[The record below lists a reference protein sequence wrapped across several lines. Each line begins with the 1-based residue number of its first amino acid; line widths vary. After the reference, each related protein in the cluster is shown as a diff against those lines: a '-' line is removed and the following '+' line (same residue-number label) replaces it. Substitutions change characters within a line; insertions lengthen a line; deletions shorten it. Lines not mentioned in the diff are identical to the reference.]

1 MSKKRANLKDQTTG
15 LPLNPFWFAHDCPKD
30 LAALKN
36 SYPRDTNDNI
46 LQLLHDGAIDYEPEQ
61 SEGTKSYDVEI
72 ACCPHDMN
80 GLLENT
86 ATANAYIWGKYNE
99 DYRGTLYYNDLTN
112 KEVGPLDITVSE
124 TVDTVDDDTLGF
136 RTIRKLNLTNPN
148 YFDLTASWKLYE
160 WQKNISFKRK
170 QYTVASQTDYYLES
184 NPVKFDCW
192 ENIKGN
198 NTYRIYYSN
207 LTCDF
212 ATVEIFG
219 LNLRVE
225 VSKDNKNWVPVK
237 VADGSSGGADLII
250 WAEDQKISEGYVD
263 VMFEDEYAY
272 VRIKQCWDD
281 VVIPGA
287 PNTGTSWHIG
297 GGGQLYPYIEAVNFG
312 LIPLVTQT
320 PIIDNTQKLGAGETT
335 SLKNIASEDINLN
348 KHLELNKET
357 SFEYQASVSGELF
370 NFLNDVNTI
379 INKQE
384 TKLKT
389 TSILRVNAPIIT
401 HISSSAIVAK
411 CTNADMPTLEFL
423 PGHELSQAILCL
435 SKEPKPNEN
444 PLRKFILN
452 PNQLSDAYT
461 FDVEPGNTYYLY
473 TKIEYLVD
481 GNLKSTYSDVVKFKT
496 EANNTFK
503 IKFRSNFSKDS
514 NAFWNDPDWNDP
526 AYDTDNTTVTIAR
539 GKQLIAWTQE
549 MPFYHPTT
557 TSYGYFVEIDTTDT
571 LLKEVTAIDIKGAL
585 SYKLDN
591 KNVKCLLQNDYVS
604 ITGKNFWSKE
614 VDGKTVYGKSFKYT
628 YGGNPTDPGD
638 PFSYTLYYHARDIA
652 GHTDNI
658 KITIEGKDAEGN
670 TLQYTTT
677 YPVLAPMARANRD

>member
-1 MSKKRANLKDQTTG
+1 MSSKKRANLKDQKTG
-15 LPLNPFWFAHDCPKD
+15 LSLNPFWFTHYCPED

-36 SYPRDTNDNI
+36 SYPKDDEGNV
-46 LQLLHDGAIDYEPEQ
+46 LQLLHDSAIDPTQ
-61 SEGTKSYDVEI
+61 PDGTESYNVEI
-72 ACCPHDMN
+72 ACCQHDMN
-80 GLLENT
+80 GLLKDK
-86 ATANAYIWGKYNE
+86 ATTNAYIWGRPE
-99 DYRGTLYYNDLTN
+99 LGGTLWYNDLTN
-112 KEVGPLDITVSE
+112 KKVGPLDITVSE
-124 TVDTVDDDTLGF
+124 TVDTADDDTLGF
-136 RTIRKLNLTNPN
+136 RTVRKLNFTNPN

-184 NPVKFDCW
+184 NPVEFACK
-192 ENIKGN
+192 EPIKKN
-198 NTYRIYYSN
+198 STYRIYYSN

-212 ATVEIFG
+212 VTVETFG

-237 VADGSSGGADLII
+237 VADGSSGGVDLII

-272 VRIKQCWDD
+272 VRIKQCWDG

-287 PNTGTSWHIG
+287 PNTGTGWHTG
-297 GGGQLYPYIEAVNFG
+297 GGGQPYPYIKAVNFG
-312 LIPLVTQT
+312 FIPLVTQT
-320 PIIDNTQKLGAGETT
+320 PIIDNTQKLGAGETA

-348 KHLELNKET
+348 GYLELNKET

-370 NFLNDVNTI
+370 NFLESVNTI

-384 TKLKT
+384 TELKT

-411 CTNADMPTLEFL
+411 CTNADMPTLNFL
-423 PGHELSQAILCL
+423 PGHELSQATLCL
-435 SKEPKPNEN
+435 SKESTPNEN

-452 PNQLSDAYT
+452 LNQLSDAYT
-461 FDVEPGNTYYLY
+461 FDVEPNNTYYLY
-473 TKIEYLVD
+473 TIIKYLAD
-481 GNLKSTYSDVVKFKT
+481 GNLNTTYSDVVKFKT
-496 EANNTFK
+496 EADNTFK
-503 IKFRSNFSKDS
+503 IKFCTDRSKDPS
-514 NAFWNDPDWNDP
+514 AFWNDPDWNDP
-526 AYDTDNTTVTIAR
+526 AYETDNTTVTIAR

-557 TSYGYFVEIDTTDT
+557 TSYGYFVEIDITNT
-571 LLKEVTAIDIKGAL
+571 LLKEVTAIDIEGTL
-585 SYKLDN
+585 SYPN
-591 KNVKCLLQNDYVS
+591 KDVKCLLQNDYVS
-604 ITGKNFWSKE
+604 STGKNFWSKE
-614 VDGKTVYGKSFKYT
+614 VGGKTVYGKSFKYT

-638 PFSYTLYYHARDIA
+638 SFSYTLYYYARDIA

-658 KITIEGKDAEGN
+658 KITIEGKDVEGN

>member
-1 MSKKRANLKDQTTG
+1 MSKKRANLIDQKTG
-15 LPLNPFWFAHDCPKD
+15 LPLNPFWFTHDCPKD

-36 SYPRDTNDNI
+36 SYPKDDDGNV
-46 LQLLHDGAIDYEPEQ
+46 LQLLHDSAIDYEPEQ
-61 SEGTKSYDVEI
+61 PEGTKSYNVEI

-80 GLLENT
+80 GLLKDK
-86 ATANAYIWGKYNE
+86 ATTNAYIWGDYNAQHS
-99 DYRGTLYYNDLTN
+99 DSGTLWYNDLTN

-124 TVDTVDDDTLGF
+124 TVDTIDDKTLGF
-136 RTIRKLNLTNPN
+136 KTVRKLNFTNRN
-148 YFDLTASWKLYE
+148 CFDLTASWKLYE
-160 WQKNISFKRK
+160 WQKSISFKRK

-184 NPVKFDCW
+184 NPVKFNCW

-207 LTCDF
+207 LICDSE
-212 ATVEIFG
+212 TVEIFG
-219 LNLRVE
+219 LNLRAE
-225 VSKDNKNWVPVK
+225 VSKDGTNWVPVK
-237 VADGSSGGADLII
+237 VADGSSGGTDFVI

-263 VMFEDEYAY
+263 AMFEDEYAY
-272 VRIKQCWDD
+272 VRIKQCWDG

-287 PNTGTSWHIG
+287 PNTGTSWHTG
-297 GGGQLYPYIEAVNFG
+297 GGGQPYPYIKAVNFG

-320 PIIDNTQKLGAGETT
+320 PIIDNTQKLGAGEKV

-370 NFLNDVNTI
+370 NFLNGVNTI

-401 HISSSAIVAK
+401 HISSSAIIAK
-411 CTNADMPTLEFL
+411 CTDKNKPALNFL
-423 PGHELSQAILCL
+423 PGHELSQATLCL

-461 FDVEPGNTYYLY
+461 FDVEPDTIYYLY

-481 GNLKSTYSDVVKFKT
+481 GNLKPTYSDVVKFKT
-496 EANNTFK
+496 EVDSIFK
-503 IKFRSNFSKDS
+503 IKFRSDVS
-514 NAFWNDPDWNDP
+514 AFWNDPDWNDP
-526 AYDTDNTTVTIAR
+526 AYETDNTTVTIAR

-557 TSYGYFVEIDTTDT
+557 TSYGYFVEIDITNT

-585 SYKLDN
+585 SYELDN

-628 YGGNPTDPGD
+628 YGGNATDPGD

-670 TLQYTTT
+670 PIQYTTT
-677 YPVLAPMARANRD
+677 YPVQAPMARANRD

>member
-15 LPLNPFWFAHDCPKD
+15 LPLNPFWFTHDCPKD

-36 SYPRDTNDNI
+36 SYPKDDAGNI
-46 LQLLHDGAIDYEPEQ
+46 LRLLHDSAIDPTQPEGA
-61 SEGTKSYDVEI
+61 ESYNVEI
-72 ACCPHDMN
+72 ACCPHTMGD
-80 GLLENT
+80 LLKDK
-86 ATANAYIWGKYNE
+86 ATTNAYIWGRPE
-99 DYRGTLYYNDLTN
+99 LGGTLWYNDLTN
-112 KEVGPLDITVSE
+112 KEVGPLNITVSE
-124 TVDTVDDDTLGF
+124 TVNTIDDAQGF
-136 RTIRKLNLTNPN
+136 KTIRKLNFTNPN

-212 ATVEIFG
+212 GTVEIFG
-219 LNLRVE
+219 LNLRAE
-225 VSKDNKNWVPVK
+225 VSKDGTNWVPVK
-237 VADGSSGGADLII
+237 VADGSGSGADLII
-250 WAEDQKISEGYVD
+250 RAEDQKISEGYVD

-297 GGGQLYPYIEAVNFG
+297 GGGQLYPYITAVNFG

-335 SLKNIASEDINLN
+335 SLKNIAASDINLN
-348 KHLELNKET
+348 AHLELNKET

-370 NFLNDVNTI
+370 NFLESVNTI

-384 TKLKT
+384 TELKT
-389 TSILRVNAPIIT
+389 TSVLRVNAPIIT
-401 HISSSAIVAK
+401 YVSSESIAVMCIDENKPAL
-411 CTNADMPTLEFL
+411 DFL
-423 PGHELSQAILCL
+423 PGHELSRAILCL

-452 PNQLSDAYT
+452 PNQLSYT
-461 FDVEPGNTYYLY
+461 YFFDVEPNTTYYLY
-473 TKIEYLVD
+473 TIIKYLAD
-481 GNLKSTYSDVVKFKT
+481 GNLNTTYSDVTKVKT
-496 EANNTFK
+496 PANNMFK
-503 IKFRSNFSKDS
+503 IKFRSDFS
-514 NAFWNDPDWNDP
+514 NHP
-526 AYDTDNTTVTIAR
+526 AWAAYEPDNTTITIAR
-539 GKQLIAWTQE
+539 GKQLIAWTQK
-549 MPFYHPTT
+549 MPFYHPTAT
-557 TSYGYFVEIDTTDT
+557 ASRGYYVEIDTTDT
-571 LLKEVTAIDIKGAL
+571 LLKEVTGIDMEGTL
-585 SYKLDN
+585 SYNLGDKE
-591 KNVKCLLQNDYVS
+591 VKCLLPNTY
-604 ITGKNFWSKE
+604 IIAGKDFWDKE

-628 YGGNPTDPGD
+628 YGDEKTPTTSMSDQD
-638 PFSYTLYYHARDIA
+638 SYTYYYPARLNCANQQDV
-652 GHTDNI
+652 
-658 KITIEGKDAEGN
+658 ITIRVEGKDVEGN
-670 TLQYTTT
+670 ILQYTTT
-677 YPVLAPMARANRD
+677 YPVYAPMERANRD